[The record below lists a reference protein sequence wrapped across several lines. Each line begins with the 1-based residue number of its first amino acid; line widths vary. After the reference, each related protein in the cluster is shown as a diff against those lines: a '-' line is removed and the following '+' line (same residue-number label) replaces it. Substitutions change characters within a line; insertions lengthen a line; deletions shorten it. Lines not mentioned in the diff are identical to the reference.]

1 MIKNDKGVTLVILV
15 VTILLLLILTVIGLN
30 LSFTGITEIEDG
42 REVTQL
48 GIIRQAIVEQYN
60 KAIALNQIKIPTSKP
75 NVSFWVGERITDF
88 STIHLPD
95 EAILTK
101 TEESDE
107 FYAKR
112 ENYQYKFQ
120 EECYYR
126 LSPED
131 LKNIGISDAK
141 DTYIVNYSTCEV
153 YNETKQLNSQSQLLY
168 LPSTQTEKQKLV
180 DAENKES
187 FNDWEKNG

>member
-60 KAIALNQIKIPTSKP
+60 KAITLNQVKVPVEEQR
-75 NVSFWVGERITDF
+75 VSFWVGEPITDF
-88 STIHLPD
+88 STINLPD
-95 EAILTK
+95 EVAIIK
-101 TEESDE
+101 DESSNE